1 MLKKLPYTNVNSPI
15 LGRFHSLVN
24 VSLNLFDDKISY
36 GDGFSYYK
44 ELSSFQAAQAGL
56 SSL

>member
-1 MLKKLPYTNVNSPI
+1 MWVMARVFNSK
-15 LGRFHSLVN
+15 RFWVAFIVN